1 MSTEARSYSI
11 EEALRAQKALR
22 DMAGLPVE
30 TFPIQAF
37 VGMISDEVEVLRN
50 QGHSDEAIAATIQA
64 NSGISITPTEIAEN
78 YASPEVRHGDHR

>member
-1 MSTEARSYSI
+1 MSSQARSYSI

-30 TFPIQAF
+30 TFPVEAF

-50 QGHSDEAIAATIQA
+50 QGHTDEAIAKTIQA
-64 NSGISITPTEIAEN
+64 NSAISITASEIAEN
-78 YASPEVRHGDHR
+78 YASPELRHGHHE